1 VESKSLDN
9 KISTLIILTVA
20 ISIFVLCFI
29 FIYLGRIFLF
39 GPSEKKLPIT
49 ENINPGA
56 SFRLMN
62 VYQGN
67 KDVDYA
73 DEIIIEGTRSYILD
87 QSLASIDIETSIDIL
102 DISSPASPKIEN
114 IYNLPKDVYVRNM
127 KAQGDY
133 LYLDIGDF
141 KVLDVADA
149 QKPTVIWEFMP
160 NELIRSIDISG
171 DYLYI
176 VDVRNL
182 YIVDISNPQTIKLA
196 KTFNNFNNLDYIEN
210 ATVSENLLFVAGKG
224 LYIFDISNPTKPV
237 QISFYG
243 LPLGVDSFGQ
253 IDISSGKT
261 AWVGGTYIDGF
272 GDPQGHTLLLDISDP
287 YKPTLISTYDHYP
300 FAIFNNLICF
310 YDSSTSGESF
320 HLMDFS
326 NPYRPVELGYISGAY
341 SSLGYPDA
349 IIKTNDS
356 VYIYAANYGDGLNII
371 KYLFP

>member
-9 KISTLIILTVA
+9 KIVTLIILTVA
-20 ISIFVLCFI
+20 ISIFALCFI
-29 FIYLGRIFLF
+29 FIYFGRIFIF
-39 GPSEKKLPIT
+39 GPLENKLPIT
-49 ENINPGA
+49 ENINPGT
-56 SFRLMN
+56 SLGLIS
-62 VYQGN
+62 VYQGG
-67 KDVDYA
+67 KDVEYA
-73 DEIIIEGTRSYILD
+73 NEIVIEGNRAYVLD
-87 QSLASIDIETSIDIL
+87 QSSSIDTETSIDIL
-102 DISSPASPKIEN
+102 DISSPALPKIEN
-114 IYNLPKDVYVRNM
+114 IYNLPKDVNVRNM

-149 QKPTVIWEFMP
+149 QKPTVIWEFVP

-182 YIVDISNPQTIKLA
+182 YIVDISNPQVIKLI
-196 KTFNNFNNLDYIEN
+196 KTFNNFNNLDYIEH

-224 LYIFDISNPTKPV
+224 LYIFDISNPTKPI
-237 QISFYG
+237 QIGFYG
-243 LPLGVDSFGQ
+243 LPLGVDSFDQ
-253 IDISSGKT
+253 VDISSGKT
-261 AWVGGTYIDGF
+261 AWVGGTYTDGF
-272 GDPQGHTLLLDISDP
+272 GDSQGHTLLLDVNNP

-326 NPYRPVELGYISGAY
+326 NPHRPVELGYISGAY
-341 SSLGYPDA
+341 SSLGYPEA

-371 KYLFP
+371 KFLFP